1 MIKRLLPLIRKE
13 FIHLM
18 RDPRSLALMF
28 LLPVFLLILYGY
40 AINFDV
46 KNVPLGVLDQ
56 DRSAAS
62 REFIAKFTQSGSFML
77 VENLISD
84 KQFGDRLDSGKIRA
98 VINIPNDFSKKIKS
112 LEKMNLQIIVDG
124 SDPTWAASALAYINA
139 IVSQY
144 QQVQIQLYFKKKGM
158 GAVPQLPINLA
169 TRVWYNETLRS
180 VNFFIPGLICV
191 ILMQMS
197 ATLTSLTIVS
207 EREQGTM
214 EALVV
219 SPIRKNEL
227 MLGKVIPY
235 VLVAFVDVLIIT
247 AIGVFWFGVPFKGS
261 FLLLI
266 LASFIFLT
274 GAMAIG
280 VLISTNAHSSQEA
293 MQAATLMTML
303 PSLLLSGLV
312 FPIENMPWIL
322 QLLSHLI
329 PARYFL
335 TILRGIFLK
344 GTGLNYLWPEFLMM
358 LTLSTLVITL
368 SVRRFKKRIE

>member
-28 LLPVFLLILYGY
+28 LLPVFMLILYGY
-40 AINFDV
+40 AVNFDI

-62 REFIAKFTQSGSFML
+62 RGFISKFTKSGSFVL
-77 VENLISD
+77 VENLVSGN
-84 KQFGDRLDSGKIRA
+84 QFGDRLDSGKIRA
-98 VINIPNDFSKKIKS
+98 VINIPSDFSEKIKS

-144 QQVQIQLYFKKKGM
+144 QQEQIQVYFKKKGM

-207 EREQGTM
+207 EKEQGTM

-266 LASFIFLT
+266 LGSFIFLT

-280 VLISTNAHSSQEA
+280 VFISTNAHSSQEA

-303 PSLLLSGLV
+303 PSLLLSGLI
-312 FPIENMPWIL
+312 FPIENMPWLL
-322 QLLSHLI
+322 QLLSYLI

-358 LTLSTLVITL
+358 LTLSTLVIIL

>member
-1 MIKRLLPLIRKE
+1 
-13 FIHLM
+13 
-18 RDPRSLALMF
+18 
-28 LLPVFLLILYGY
+28 V
-40 AINFDV
+40 
-46 KNVPLGVLDQ
+46 
-56 DRSAAS
+56 
-62 REFIAKFTQSGSFML
+62 L
-77 VENLISD
+77 VENLVSGN
-84 KQFGDRLDSGKIRA
+84 QFGDRLDSGKIRA
-98 VINIPNDFSKKIKS
+98 VINIPSDFSEKIKS

-144 QQVQIQLYFKKKGM
+144 QQEQIQVYFKKKGM

-207 EREQGTM
+207 EKEQGTM

-266 LASFIFLT
+266 LGSFIFLT

-312 FPIENMPWIL
+312 FPIENMPWLL
-322 QLLSHLI
+322 QLLSYLI

>member
-98 VINIPNDFSKKIKS
+98 VINIPNDFSKKIRS

-266 LASFIFLT
+266 LGSFIFLT

>member
-13 FIHLM
+13 FIHLI

-62 REFIAKFTQSGSFML
+62 REFIDKFTKSGSFVL
-77 VENLISD
+77 VENLVSGS
-84 KQFGDRLDSGKIRA
+84 QFGDRLDSGKIRA
-98 VINIPNDFSKKIKS
+98 VINIPSDFSEKIKS

-144 QQVQIQLYFKKKGM
+144 QQEQIQVYFKKKGM

-207 EREQGTM
+207 EKEQGTM

-266 LASFIFLT
+266 LGSFIFLT

-312 FPIENMPWIL
+312 FPIENMPWLL
-322 QLLSHLI
+322 QLLSYLI